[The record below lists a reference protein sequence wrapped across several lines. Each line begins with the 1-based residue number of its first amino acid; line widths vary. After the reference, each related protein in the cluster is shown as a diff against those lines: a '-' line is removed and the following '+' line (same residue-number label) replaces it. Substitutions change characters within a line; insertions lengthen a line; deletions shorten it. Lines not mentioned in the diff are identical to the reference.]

1 MRLNDFVGN
10 NSRMRIH
17 RPKPANRPSNRG
29 AGAIYPGG
37 ARAPSPTFE
46 SGGGTGGTGLE
57 ELQTPG
63 GKLTI

>member
-1 MRLNDFVGN
+1 
-10 NSRMRIH
+10 MRIH